1 MSQHIGAPPPDV
13 GRGARRMQPAV
24 RTAEDGPVI
33 VLQLLPEFNAI
44 EFETTLSVYQR
55 VFFVS

>member
-1 MSQHIGAPPPDV
+1 
-13 GRGARRMQPAV
+13 MQPAV